1 MNIVK
6 YLLTI
11 LITSILLCSGFYF
24 FTSNKDNT
32 FVKAENEEI
41 YRIEFEKE
49 TVLLSQS
56 DLYIIEAKYPIT
68 SNDDVNKSL
77 DNVVLTEIND
87 YIILVEETGATP
99 AFSEDNRYPFI
110 VDYTTYSYLDK
121 IKSFVFDIYGFTG
134 GAHGFSNTIT
144 KTYDLESGKAYSI
157 DDVVTDLSKFTEIV
171 RENIKNELSLRG
183 EIVDEEWITM
193 GTDSDSLE
201 KFSLSENGLTMYF
214 PPYQV
219 ASYASGTIICNIP
232 FESMQDILSPEFV
245 K

>member
-56 DLYIIEAKYPIT
+56 DLYTAEAKYPIT
-68 SNDDVNKSL
+68 PNDDINKSL
-77 DNVVLTEIND
+77 NDVVSTEIND

-134 GAHGFSNTIT
+134 GAHGFSSTIT

-157 DDVVTDLSKFTEIV
+157 NDVITDLSKFTEIV
-171 RENIKNELSLRG
+171 RESIKNELSLRG